1 MYSQCPDCQT
11 RFRVTA
17 AMLRAAHGTV
27 RCGRCGSAF
36 DALERL
42 SDTIPPATPELRPFP
57 IEVAPDVVSVP
68 EPAANAEYHFSA
80 EDLERVFVDAGD
92 WRDSTQAAG
101 ADQKD
106 ALEPAGAGAEPPIVV
121 VDEGVGMEDITL
133 EGERIRIEVPPEEGR
148 REIDLESTDELEI
161 LRHVPDSAYP
171 ADEDEDE
178 VEREIAALAQRLSEE
193 PVPSAEFPETAG
205 LETAAATVSAEPA
218 AVSKINDLAA
228 PAEVAVASPPAESAA
243 MQAAEPLPLAAQR
256 WRRPA
261 EESEPEEAATG
272 SAWGTLA
279 WTLGSLVLAAVLAV
293 QVIHHFRQDLVR
305 HPQIGPPLRAAYERL
320 GFALLPNWNLAAF
333 ELRQWGNEADA
344 AAQGR
349 MVVRASLTNRAAFA
363 QPHPIL
369 RLELEDRFGATV
381 ATRDFEPADYLKN
394 PSQATRLI
402 APGSSSEA
410 ELLLA
415 DPGAEAVGYR
425 LDVCLRES
433 ASLLR
438 CARGPG

>member
-17 AMLRAAHGTV
+17 DALRAAHGTV

-42 SDTIPPATPELRPFP
+42 SDAIPPP
-57 IEVAPDVVSVP
+57 APDQAQPVPIMADADVASVP
-68 EPAANAEYHFSA
+68 EPTASEEYHFSA

-92 WRDSTQAAG
+92 WRDQVAAP
-101 ADQKD
+101 AVPP
-106 ALEPAGAGAEPPIVV
+106 AVEAAEPEPAEQEGAEPPMVV
-121 VDEGVGMEDITL
+121 VDEEARVEDITL
-133 EGERIRIEVPPEEGR
+133 EGERIRIEAPPDEGGQGVNL
-148 REIDLESTDELEI
+148 DSTDEFEI

-171 ADEDEDE
+171 EEDEAE
-178 VEREIAALAQRLSEE
+178 PEIESLLQQLQAAPA
-193 PVPSAEFPETAG
+193 PAAHVAE
-205 LETAAATVSAEPA
+205 AAEQGRATEPA
-218 AVSKINDLAA
+218 AEAS
-228 PAEVAVASPPAESAA
+228 VATDARMPDR
-243 MQAAEPLPLAAQR
+243 EPV
-256 WRRPA
+256 
-261 EESEPEEAATG
+261 EAATAEDDFPL
-272 SAWGTLA
+272 SAQGWGGRVTDGEPAPVRTTATWRTLG
-279 WTLGSLVLAAVLAV
+279 WTLGSLALALALAA
-293 QVIHHFRQDLVR
+293 QVIHHYRQDLVR
-305 HPQIGPPLRAAYERL
+305 HPQLGPPLRATYDGL
-320 GFALLPNWNLAAF
+320 GLGLLPNWDLAAF
-333 ELRQWGNEADA
+333 ELRQWGNNADA

-349 MVVRASLTNRAAFA
+349 MVVRASLTNRATFA

-415 DPGAEAVGYR
+415 DPGRDAVGYR

>member
-17 AMLRAAHGTV
+17 PMLRAAHGTV
-27 RCGRCGSAF
+27 RCGRCGGAF

-42 SDTIPPATPELRPFP
+42 SDTIPPASPELRPFP

-80 EDLERVFVDAGD
+80 EDLELVFVDAVD
-92 WRDSTQAAG
+92 WHDSAPTAA
-101 ADQKD
+101 DRND
-106 ALEPAGAGAEPPIVV
+106 AILPAGAGVAAPSVV

-133 EGERIRIEVPPEEGR
+133 EGERIRIEVPPQEGR
-148 REIDLESTDELEI
+148 REIDLDATDEVEI

-171 ADEDEDE
+171 KDEDEDE

-193 PVPSAEFPETAG
+193 SVPAPEPAEDTD
-205 LETAAATVSAEPA
+205 LETVAAAAGAESTA
-218 AVSKINDLAA
+218 FSQIHKLAA
-228 PAEVAVASPPAESAA
+228 PPRTVAATSPATRSTIAPAAK
-243 MQAAEPLPLAAQR
+243 PVPLAAQP
-256 WRRPA
+256 WRQPA
-261 EESEPEEAATG
+261 GEDEPEVSGTG

-279 WTLGSLVLAAVLAV
+279 WTVGSLVLAVVLAA
-293 QVIHHFRQDLVR
+293 QVIHHFRQDFVR
-305 HPQIGPPLRAAYERL
+305 HPQLGPSLRTVYERL
-320 GFALLPNWNLAAF
+320 GLALLPDWDLTAF

-394 PSQATRLI
+394 PSQASRLI

-433 ASLLR
+433 AARLR